1 MESID
6 KKLVNFRCD
15 MDVLDRFDE
24 TCNFKRTNRTHILTN
39 FMRNS
44 VGAEN
49 EEIDRWKLLSD
60 SMIKPS

>member
-15 MDVLDRFDE
+15 IDVLDRFDE
-24 TCNFKRTNRTHILTN
+24 IWYFKRTNRTHIPTN
-39 FMRNS
+39 FMRIF
-44 VGAEN
+44 VVAES
-49 EEIDRWKLLSD
+49 EEIGRWKLLSN